1 MTYIDLTRT
10 FADNMPVFPGD
21 PPVRLKPVASIA
33 THGYNN
39 YEIASGMHAG
49 THIDAPLHMLPGGQC
64 IADIPVSGFIG
75 RGRLIDARGA
85 GGAGAELLASAAIEP
100 GDIVLVL
107 TGFSDRF
114 GEASYFTEYPEISET
129 LAAGLADRGV
139 RMLGLDTPSPDREPY
154 RVHKLLLAR
163 GILIIENLTNLAAL
177 LDVGAFEVI
186 ALPVRFQA
194 DAAPARVIAR
204 VIA

>member
-1 MTYIDLTRT
+1 MTCIDLTRIFT
-10 FADNMPVFPGD
+10 ANMPVFPGD
-21 PPVRLKPVASIA
+21 PPARLTPVANFD

-49 THIDAPLHMLPGGQC
+49 THIDAPLHMLPDGRG
-64 IADIPVSGFIG
+64 ISDIPVAEFIG

-85 GGAGAELLASAAIEP
+85 GVAGPELLGKAAVQP

-107 TGFSDRF
+107 TGFSDSF
-114 GEASYFTEYPEISET
+114 GESRYYTDYPEISEAF
-129 LAAGLADRGV
+129 AAGLVERGA

-154 RVHKLLLAR
+154 RVHKLLLAS

-177 LDVGAFEVI
+177 LDVGTFEII
-186 ALPVRFQA
+186 ALPVRFHT

-204 VIA
+204 VIV